1 MAGDSDYFAILLFS
15 YSPDIDVHLKNKV
28 CLKIKIKKENDNE
41 NFFFFFDLK
50 IFIEKDAFLLN
61 KSIKYL
67 AFLITIFIFVKTNI
81 KY

>member
-1 MAGDSDYFAILLFS
+1 M
-15 YSPDIDVHLKNKV
+15 

-41 NFFFFFDLK
+41 NFFFFFKLK
-50 IFIEKDAFLLN
+50 IFIEKDVFLLN
-61 KSIKYL
+61 KLIKCL

>member
-1 MAGDSDYFAILLFS
+1 MADDSDYFAILLFS
-15 YSPDIDVHLKNKV
+15 YSPGIDQFKIQI

-41 NFFFFFDLK
+41 NFFFFFKLK
-50 IFIEKDAFLLN
+50 IFIEKDVFLLN